1 MKNLR
6 TFAEFINE
14 SKVNEAAG
22 LGMAAKAF
30 KDKDLYMGGNLR
42 DNLNSDLK
50 KVGAELVK
58 MFAVKNLDEII
69 QVDENSEEES
79 NLGGNIFN
87 MLSKKFSVGND
98 YKLAGNEVDYDKDL
112 DVIRYD
118 DMGFVAY
125 FFTANSK
132 F

>member
-50 KVGAELVK
+50 KFGAELVK